1 MGDQTIY
8 TGTTSYLKKLVIN
21 MKRFVSK
28 TKYLNRLV
36 YDQEQNNQDQEDS
49 MVETQNPHKKEHI
62 EEY

>member
-1 MGDQTIY
+1 
-8 TGTTSYLKKLVIN
+8 